1 MEHPR
6 SGSGNGED
14 NVGIPDDLR
23 CKRSDGKQWRCTAMS
38 MPDKTVC
45 EKHYIQA
52 KRRAANSALRAS
64 LKKKRKLGGDT
75 EMYGGDTKS
84 DDFDVPPVS
93 RKVEDY
99 PPPVSG
105 KKHKEKVSKN
115 QIQYSPETP
124 PMRNLSARNSAK
136 VEDDYQRD
144 GSPFEESWR
153 SYKTPSFSAA
163 DSSRNRSQRSND
175 DVAMVAI
182 LLICRVPFMLYD
194 DYFSFFF
201 LLFYVADAD
210 INVVVF
216 RMTPKIPLKKF
227 LSGKLAINAGGMI
240 ERELLHASNVK
251 REDIVIAVSLH
262 GTRIPHW
269 KKLRRLV
276 LHVVVP
282 VIARHAYEVRI
293 REIPVLDKLQYHY
306 CLLSSVLPV
315 IKKIHQEQCSE
326 VELERKLRRTEI
338 DLFRAKVNADE
349 QMCCNFCRIPIVDY
363 HRHCPNCSYDL
374 CLRCCQD
381 LRGASSVGV
390 EDIGNETGERTP
402 DKETSMG
409 QVSKLKLNFLDKFSG
424 WKANS
429 DGSIPCP
436 PKEYG
441 GCGHHSLNLNRIF
454 KMNWVAKLVKN
465 VEEMV
470 SGCKVYDVESSEKTE
485 LNDPRLCQFADREGS
500 DDNLLYCPSSHD
512 IKAEEIADFR
522 NHWSKGE
529 PVIVKEVFDSSS
541 ISSWDPMA
549 IWRGIQETADEKIKD
564 EIRMVKA
571 IDCLDWSEVD
581 IELDQFIKG
590 YTEGRTHENGPP
602 EMLKLK
608 DWPSPGASEE
618 FLMFQRPE
626 FISKLPL
633 LEYIHSRLGLLN
645 VAAKLPHYSL
655 QNDAG
660 PKIYLSYG
668 TYEELD
674 RGNSVTN
681 LHFKMRDMVYLL
693 VHTCEVKVKGQRTK
707 KDILKSNGES
717 EVNESSR
724 DYETRSDEKRL
735 PDLSIDGPDM
745 DDESES
751 TSDVH
756 DDQETETTMIAEKS
770 ADFEQLNGDSRD
782 VIGNPK
788 AGACWDVF
796 RRQDVPKLTE
806 YLQKHWRDFRKPE
819 SAVSDSVMRPLYD
832 EVVYLNEYHKRKLR
846 QEFGVVPWSFEQ
858 NLGQAV
864 FLPAGCP
871 FQVRNLQ
878 SNVQLGLDFL
888 FPESV
893 GEAVRLAED
902 IRCLPNDHDGK
913 LQILE
918 VGKISL
924 YAASSA
930 IKEVQKLVLDPKLGA
945 ELGFEDPNLTAAVSE
960 NLEVVKRSQITC
972 A

>member
-1 MEHPR
+1 MDHPR
-6 SGSGNGED
+6 SGSGNAED
-14 NVGIPDDLR
+14 GVGIPDDLR

-75 EMYGGDTKS
+75 EMFGDTKS
-84 DDFDVPPVS
+84 DEFDVPLVS
-93 RKVEDY
+93 RKVEDH
-99 PPPVSG
+99 PLPVSG
-105 KKHKEKVSKN
+105 KKYKEKVSKN

-124 PMRNLSARNSAK
+124 PMRGLSARNSAK
-136 VEDDYQRD
+136 MEDDYQRD
-144 GSPFEESWR
+144 GSPYEESWR
-153 SYKTPSFSAA
+153 SYKAPSFSAA
-163 DSSRNRSQRSND
+163 DSSKNRSQRSYED
-175 DVAMVAI
+175 DVVMPAEDSEDSSEEVFVGQTCHQCRRNDRERVTSCLKCDKRGYCDSCLSTWYSNLSLEEIEKACPACRGSCNCKAC
-182 LLICRVPFMLYD
+182 LRGDNLI
-194 DYFSFFF
+194 
-201 LLFYVADAD
+201 
-210 INVVVF
+210 
-216 RMTPKIPLKKF
+216 K
-227 LSGKLAINAGGMI
+227 
-240 ERELLHASNVK
+240 
-251 REDIVIAVSLH
+251 
-262 GTRIPHW
+262 
-269 KKLRRLV
+269 
-276 LHVVVP
+276 
-282 VIARHAYEVRI
+282 VRI

-306 CLLSSVLPV
+306 CLLSSVLPIV
-315 IKKIHQEQCSE
+315 KKIHQEQCYE
-326 VELERKLRRTEI
+326 VELERKLRGTEI

-363 HRHCPNCSYDL
+363 HRHCANCSYDL

-381 LRGASSVGV
+381 LRRASSISA
-390 EDIGNETGERTP
+390 EDSGNETGERTQ
-402 DKETSMG
+402 DKETAMG
-409 QVSKLKLNFLDKFSG
+409 QVSKLKTSFLDKFSG

-470 SGCKVYDVESSEKTE
+470 SGCRVYDVGSPEKTE
-485 LNDPRLCQFADREGS
+485 LNNSRLSQFADREGS
-500 DDNLLYCPSSHD
+500 DDNLLYCPTSQD
-512 IKAEEIADFR
+512 IKAEGIADFR
-522 NHWSKGE
+522 KHWGKGE
-529 PVIVKEVFDSSS
+529 PVIVKEVSDSSS

-564 EIRMVKA
+564 ESHRTVKA
-571 IDCLDWSEVD
+571 IDCLDMSEVD
-581 IELDQFIKG
+581 IELGEFIKG
-590 YTEGRTHENGPP
+590 YTEGRAHENGLP

-618 FLMFQRPE
+618 FLTYQRPE

-655 QNDAG
+655 QNDVG
-660 PKIYLSYG
+660 PKIYISYG
-668 TYEELD
+668 TYEELG
-674 RGNSVTN
+674 RGDSVTN

-693 VHTCEVKVKGQRTK
+693 VHTCEVKAKGQRTEVE
-707 KDILKSNGES
+707 DIQKSNGEP
-717 EVNESSR
+717 EVNEASG
-724 DYETRSDEKRL
+724 DPETRSDEKEL
-735 PDLSIDGPDM
+735 PDLSLDGTDTN
-745 DDESES
+745 DEYES
-751 TSDVH
+751 SSAVH
-756 DDQETETTMIAEKS
+756 EDEKMEDQEAETTMTAGKS
-770 ADFEQLNGDSRD
+770 LHSEWLNRNRSDMPEEPH
-782 VIGNPK
+782 V
-788 AGACWDVF
+788 AACCWDVF
-796 RRQDVPKLTE
+796 RRQDVPKLLE
-806 YLQKHWRDFRKPE
+806 YLSVHYKDFGKPE
-819 SAVSDSVMRPLYD
+819 NAISDSVTHPLYE
-832 EVVYLNEYHKRKLR
+832 EVVYLDEHHKRKLR

-858 NLGQAV
+858 HFGEAV
-864 FLPAGCP
+864 FVPAGCP

-902 IRCLPNDHDGK
+902 TRCLPNDHEKK

-924 YAASSA
+924 YAASSS
-930 IKEVQKLVLDPKLGA
+930 IKDVQKLVLDPK
-945 ELGFEDPNLTAAVSE
+945 
-960 NLEVVKRSQITC
+960 
-972 A
+972 